1 MASKYGV
8 KIKNIEAGTLY
19 ENNLGV
25 RDYYSYSNAM
35 FSNSLLLDFLLDN
48 GLKVSKDGRTRD
60 IIGINF
66 SFGTKSYEETKN
78 KIEEHL
84 SAEQFKPQE
93 EQNEEYISNLQ
104 KALERCNNNQGKYK
118 KISVEDIRLEYY
130 TNGVDVQYV
139 QRDKEGKIKK
149 IEIIHYKML
158 YRSSGKAKTGSCIF
172 INKRLYKK
180 AHNFIYMDYKLP
192 KHNSPIV

>member
-25 RDYYSYSNAM
+25 RDYYSYGNAM

-78 KIEEHL
+78 KI
-84 SAEQFKPQE
+84 
-93 EQNEEYISNLQ
+93 
-104 KALERCNNNQGKYK
+104 
-118 KISVEDIRLEYY
+118 
-130 TNGVDVQYV
+130 
-139 QRDKEGKIKK
+139 
-149 IEIIHYKML
+149 
-158 YRSSGKAKTGSCIF
+158 
-172 INKRLYKK
+172 
-180 AHNFIYMDYKLP
+180 
-192 KHNSPIV
+192 